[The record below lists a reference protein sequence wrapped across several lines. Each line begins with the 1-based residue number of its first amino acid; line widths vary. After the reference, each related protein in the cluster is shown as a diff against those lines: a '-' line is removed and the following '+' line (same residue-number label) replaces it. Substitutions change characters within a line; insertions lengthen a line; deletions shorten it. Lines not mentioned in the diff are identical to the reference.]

1 MTAPTSEADRV
12 KALDVSHI
20 ESVGVDEKL
29 QGARLTEYAKTGAEV
44 EHQMPPWQAV
54 KTYPMAI
61 FWAVLVSMCV
71 VMEGYDSNLIGNFFA
86 YPTFAQKYGTPVP
99 GAGYQLTAP
108 WQAGVSDA
116 SGLGAFFGALANGY
130 LVTWL
135 GHKRVLLGSLVV
147 LSCFIFMTFFAPDIG
162 VLTAGEFLCG
172 LPWGIFATVA
182 PAYASEVLPLSLR
195 VYLTSYT
202 NMCFIIGQ
210 LIAAGVLDGL
220 LQLTNEWSYRVPFAL
235 QWFWPAFLFPLL
247 LFMPESPWHLVRKG
261 RLEDAEQSLIR
272 LQRRSANVDPKA
284 TLATI
289 VHTNNLEQELS
300 TGTSYWD
307 CFKGTE
313 RRRTEIACVCFA
325 GQVLAGLNF
334 AYNST
339 YFFQQ
344 VGLNTSETYK
354 LNVGGTAMALFGT
367 IVSWF
372 CIMPYVGRRTI
383 YIWGMSTMAI
393 ILYVIGFLNI
403 DTGNQSVATA
413 QAVLTL
419 IWTFVFQLSVG
430 QLVSL
435 ASHSISLSIQD
446 LHRGLTDTRPKK
458 GWALPAEIGSTRLRQ
473 KTVCLARNAYY
484 IASTIGQV
492 LEPYFLNP
500 TEWNLRGYT
509 GFFWAGTATVVTVW
523 AYFRL
528 PETKGRSFDDLDVL
542 FATKVPARRFKG
554 YDVDT
559 FDERETARLRT
570 QHSAV

>member
-1 MTAPTSEADRV
+1 MAVPKGDTDPV
-12 KALDVSHI
+12 KALDISHI
-20 ESVGVDEKL
+20 ESVGADEKL
-29 QGARLTEYAKTGAEV
+29 QGSRLTEYAKMGADV
-44 EHQMPPWQAV
+44 EHHMAPWQAV

-71 VMEGYDSNLIGNFFA
+71 VMEGYDTILIGNFFA
-86 YPTFAQKYGTPVP
+86 YPTFAQKYGTLVP
-99 GAGYQLTAP
+99 GSGYQLTAP

-116 SGLGAFFGALANGY
+116 SGVGAFFGALANGY

-235 QWFWPAFLFPLL
+235 QWFWPAFLFPIL

-261 RLEDAEQSLIR
+261 RLEDAEKSLRR
-272 LQRRSANVDPKA
+272 LQRRSANIDPKA
-284 TLATI
+284 NLATI

-344 VGLNTSETYK
+344 VGLNTTKTYN

-367 IVSWF
+367 IISWF

-383 YIWGMSTMAI
+383 YIWGMSTMAL

-430 QLVSL
+430 QL
-435 ASHSISLSIQD
+435 
-446 LHRGLTDTRPKK
+446 
-458 GWALPAEIGSTRLRQ
+458 GWALPAEMGSTRLRQ
-473 KTVCLARNAYY
+473 KTVCLARNSYY

-509 GFFWAGTATVVTVW
+509 GFFWAGTATVVVVW

-542 FATKVPARRFKG
+542 FAKKVPARQFKG

-559 FDERETARLRT
+559 FDAPETARLRRG
-570 QHSAV
+570 HAVV

>member
-1 MTAPTSEADRV
+1 MADPKSDADPV
-12 KALDVSHI
+12 KAIDVSHI
-20 ESVGVDEKL
+20 ESVGSDEKL
-29 QGARLTEYAKTGAEV
+29 QGSRLTEYAKTGADI
-44 EHQMPPWQAV
+44 EHHMPPWEAV

-71 VMEGYDSNLIGNFFA
+71 VMEGYDTILIGNFFA
-86 YPTFAQKYGTPVP
+86 YPTFAQKYGTLVP
-99 GAGYQLTAP
+99 GSGYQLTAP

-116 SGLGAFFGALANGY
+116 SGVGAFFGALANGY

-135 GHKRVLLGSLVV
+135 GHKRVLLGSLLV

-220 LQLTNEWSYRVPFAL
+220 LKLTNEWSYRVPFAL
-235 QWFWPAFLFPLL
+235 QWFWPAFLFPVL

-261 RLEDAEQSLIR
+261 RLEDAEKSLMR
-272 LQRRSANVDPKA
+272 LQRQSADIDPKA

-307 CFKGTE
+307 CFRGTE

-344 VGLNTSETYK
+344 VGLNTSETYN

-383 YIWGMSTMAI
+383 YIWGMSTMAL

-419 IWTFVFQLSVG
+419 IWTFVFQLSIG

-435 ASHSISLSIQD
+435 LPITPIHTHSPSAS
-446 LHRGLTDTRPKK
+446 LTPPKQ
-458 GWALPAEIGSTRLRQ
+458 GWALPAEMGSTRLRQ
-473 KTVCLARNAYY
+473 KTVCLARNSYY

-509 GFFWAGTATVVTVW
+509 GFFWAGTATVVAFW

-528 PETKGRSFDDLDVL
+528 PETKGRSFDDIDLL
-542 FATKVPARRFKG
+542 FAKKVPARKFRG

-570 QHSAV
+570 NPSVV

>member
-1 MTAPTSEADRV
+1 MAVPKGDTDPV
-12 KALDVSHI
+12 KALDISHI
-20 ESVGVDEKL
+20 ESVGADEKL
-29 QGARLTEYAKTGAEV
+29 QGSRLTEYAKMGADV
-44 EHQMPPWQAV
+44 EHHMAPWQAV

-71 VMEGYDSNLIGNFFA
+71 VMEGYDTILIGNFFA
-86 YPTFAQKYGTPVP
+86 YPTFAQKYGTLVP
-99 GAGYQLTAP
+99 GSGYQLTAP

-116 SGLGAFFGALANGY
+116 SGVGAFFGALANGY

-235 QWFWPAFLFPLL
+235 QWFWPAFLFPIL

-261 RLEDAEQSLIR
+261 RLEDAEKSLRR
-272 LQRRSANVDPKA
+272 LQRRSANIDPKA
-284 TLATI
+284 NLATI

-344 VGLNTSETYK
+344 VGLNTTKTYN

-367 IVSWF
+367 IISWF

-383 YIWGMSTMAI
+383 YIWGMSTMAL

-430 QLVSL
+430 QLVSPL
-435 ASHSISLSIQD
+435 PIPTTHTQSPLTSLTLPIRAGPSPPKWARPGSGRRPSAWRATPTISPARSA
-446 LHRGLTDTRPKK
+446 RCWNRTSSTRPS
-458 GWALPAEIGSTRLRQ
+458 GTSAATQ
-473 KTVCLARNAYY
+473 
-484 IASTIGQV
+484 ASSG
-492 LEPYFLNP
+492 
-500 TEWNLRGYT
+500 
-509 GFFWAGTATVVTVW
+509 
-523 AYFRL
+523 
-528 PETKGRSFDDLDVL
+528 
-542 FATKVPARRFKG
+542 PARRPWWSCG
-554 YDVDT
+554 RT
-559 FDERETARLRT
+559 SASRRRRAARSTISTCCSRRRSPPGSSRGMMST
-570 QHSAV
+570 RSMRRRRRG

>member
-1 MTAPTSEADRV
+1 MAALKGDADSV

-20 ESVGVDEKL
+20 ESVDANEKL
-29 QGARLTEYAKTGAEV
+29 QGSRLTEYAKTGADL
-44 EHQMPPWQAV
+44 EHHMSPLEAI
-54 KTYPMAI
+54 KAYPMAI

-71 VMEGYDSNLIGNFFA
+71 VMEGYDTILIGNFFA
-86 YPTFAQKYGTPVP
+86 YPTFAQKYGTLVP
-99 GAGYQLTAP
+99 GSGYQLTAP

-116 SGLGAFFGALANGY
+116 SGVGAFFGALANGY

-135 GHKRVLLGSLVV
+135 GYKRVLLGSLVI

-220 LQLTNEWSYRVPFAL
+220 LQLTSEWSYRIPFAL
-235 QWFWPAFLFPLL
+235 QWFWPAFLFPIL

-261 RLEDAEQSLIR
+261 RLEDAEKSLIR
-272 LQRRSANVDPKA
+272 LQRKSANIDPKA

-289 VHTNNLEQELS
+289 VHTNDLEEELS

-307 CFKGTE
+307 CFRGTE

-344 VGLNTSETYK
+344 VGLNSSETYK

-367 IVSWF
+367 FISWF

-430 QLVSL
+430 QL
-435 ASHSISLSIQD
+435 
-446 LHRGLTDTRPKK
+446 
-458 GWALPAEIGSTRLRQ
+458 GWALPAEMGSTRLRQ
-473 KTVCLARNAYY
+473 KTVCLARNSYY

-509 GFFWAGTATVVTVW
+509 GFFWAGTATVVVIW

-528 PETKGRSFDDLDVL
+528 PETKGRSFDDIDIL
-542 FATKVPARRFKG
+542 FAKKVSARKFRG
-554 YDVDT
+554 YNVDT
-559 FDERETARLRT
+559 FDEEETARLKTRY
-570 QHSAV
+570 SVA